1 MEKNS
6 TLKIISF
13 IADVVD
19 TAYIHSF
26 VNISAN
32 FRKKFK
38 YSGAW
43 RKLIHE
49 KNLKLKISCQTPF
62 KASHYARTREGAL
75 EYCPWTNYVFLF
87 NFKGLPIPWMKERK
101 DKKWRQHSHR
111 VRLTVTVCILFC
123 SRWEC
128 ASAHYSSG
136 RLRDDSMTDGWL
148 KLVFVTEILVR
159 PMSSSAT

>member
-1 MEKNS
+1 MEKKNY

-13 IADVVD
+13 ITDVVD
-19 TAYIHSF
+19 TAGKHSF

-32 FRKKFK
+32 FRKKLK

-43 RKLIHE
+43 RKLINE

-62 KASHYARTREGAL
+62 KASHLSRTREGAL
-75 EYCPWTNYVFLF
+75 EYCPWTNYSYLF
-87 NFKGLPIPWMKERK
+87 VKDCLYHRWKKERIRNGY
-101 DKKWRQHSHR
+101 RQSHR

-128 ASAHYSSG
+128 AFAHYSSG
-136 RLRDDSMTDGWL
+136 RLICDSPTDGWL
-148 KLVFVTEILVR
+148 KLFFVTEILVR
-159 PMSSSAT
+159 PMSISAN